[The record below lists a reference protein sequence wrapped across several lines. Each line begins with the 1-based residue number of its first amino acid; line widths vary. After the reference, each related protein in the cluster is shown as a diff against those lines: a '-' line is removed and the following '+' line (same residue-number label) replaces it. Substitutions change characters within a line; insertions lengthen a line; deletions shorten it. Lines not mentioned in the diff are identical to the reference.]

1 MNERPLLYSTTNKPL
16 SCYVCETAADVL
28 TQVWIVVP
36 AILIYQ
42 SSVKAVS
49 AIAACSELNSSKKVS

>member
-1 MNERPLLYSTTNKPL
+1 MNDLYFTPPQTSPFLL
-16 SCYVCETAADVL
+16 CETAADVL

>member
-1 MNERPLLYSTTNKPL
+1 MNDPYFIPPQTSPFLP
-16 SCYVCETAADVL
+16 CETAADVL

>member
-1 MNERPLLYSTTNKPL
+1 MNDPYFTPPQTSPFLL
-16 SCYVCETAADVL
+16 CETATDVH

-49 AIAACSELNSSKKVS
+49 AIAACSEVDSSKKVR